1 MTPLR
6 ARSELEQLVHDL
18 IERTKGPVQ
27 QALKDASISA
37 RDINEVVLV
46 GGQTRMPA
54 IQQMVKDL
62 FGKEPH
68 RGVNPDEVVAVG
80 AAIQAGVLKGEVK
93 DVLLLDVTPLS
104 TRAGA
109 RRSNCATGRIA
120 RTTRPRRFCANRV
133 TSLRSACVLN
143 WPRSHRRSSVHST
156 PTTPMRCGPLWKR
169 CSGRC

>member
-37 RDINEVVLV
+37 RDIDEVVLV

-80 AAIQAGVLKGEVK
+80 AAI
-93 DVLLLDVTPLS
+93 
-104 TRAGA
+104 
-109 RRSNCATGRIA
+109 RRQ
-120 RTTRPRRFCANRV
+120 
-133 TSLRSACVLN
+133 TSALPHWAAEAI
-143 WPRSHRRSSVHST
+143 
-156 PTTPMRCGPLWKR
+156 GFA
-169 CSGRC
+169 

>member
-37 RDINEVVLV
+37 RDIDEVVLV

-54 IQQMVKDL
+54 IQLMVKDL

-80 AAIQAGVLKGEVK
+80 AAIRRQTSAL
-93 DVLLLDVTPLS
+93 PHWA
-104 TRAGA
+104 AGA
-109 RRSNCATGRIA
+109 IGFA
-120 RTTRPRRFCANRV
+120 
-133 TSLRSACVLN
+133 
-143 WPRSHRRSSVHST
+143 
-156 PTTPMRCGPLWKR
+156 
-169 CSGRC
+169 

>member
-37 RDINEVVLV
+37 RDIDEVVLV

-54 IQQMVKDL
+54 IQLMVKDL

-80 AAIQAGVLKGEVK
+80 AAIRRKTSAL
-93 DVLLLDVTPLS
+93 PHWA
-104 TRAGA
+104 AGA
-109 RRSNCATGRIA
+109 IGFA
-120 RTTRPRRFCANRV
+120 
-133 TSLRSACVLN
+133 
-143 WPRSHRRSSVHST
+143 
-156 PTTPMRCGPLWKR
+156 
-169 CSGRC
+169 

>member
-37 RDINEVVLV
+37 RDIDEVVLV

-54 IQQMVKDL
+54 IQLIVKDL

-80 AAIQAGVLKGEVK
+80 AAIRRQDVGSAPLGGWGNRIRVSSASGVCRAPRELRAHGAYPSKAYTAVRRLRDGVWRAMPQTEGK
-93 DVLLLDVTPLS
+93 AARKQ
-104 TRAGA
+104 TRGA
-109 RRSNCATGRIA
+109 QPRFVR
-120 RTTRPRRFCANRV
+120 RTT
-133 TSLRSACVLN
+133 
-143 WPRSHRRSSVHST
+143 
-156 PTTPMRCGPLWKR
+156 
-169 CSGRC
+169 

>member
-6 ARSELEQLVHDL
+6 ARSELERLVHDL

-80 AAIQAGVLKGEVK
+80 AAIQAGVLKGAVK
-93 DVLLLDVTPLS
+93 DVLLLDVT
-104 TRAGA
+104 
-109 RRSNCATGRIA
+109 
-120 RTTRPRRFCANRV
+120 
-133 TSLRSACVLN
+133 
-143 WPRSHRRSSVHST
+143 
-156 PTTPMRCGPLWKR
+156 
-169 CSGRC
+169 